1 MNYNDY
7 YVAVASLHEDNP
19 YGGPSKIV
27 PGTKQKLRFY
37 ADEIKSSPYFEKYG
51 YEEVIQDK
59 ISCLDGWRS
68 HLTVDYVMHITL

>member
-7 YVAVASLHEDNP
+7 YVAVASLHEDG
-19 YGGPSKIV
+19 YIV

-59 ISCLDGWRS
+59 ITYLDGWRS
-68 HLTVDYVMHITL
+68 YLTVDYVMHIVL